1 MNKKQT
7 AQITVRVPKAMK
19 EDLQT
24 IADSQMRTLENQAAF
39 FMAEGL
45 HTWEK
50 SQEKAPEEPCKA

>member
-7 AQITVRVPKAMK
+7 SQITVRVPRALK
-19 EDLQT
+19 EDLQK

-45 HTWEK
+45 HAWGK
-50 SQEKAPEEPCKA
+50 SQERSLEEPCKA